1 MKNKKPLWIALIILD
16 VAITVFLLVV
26 SIIML
31 VDVSRKTPAEIEATK
46 GFIGYLENHTL
57 FYGLVFVVPLF
68 LILAGN
74 IIGLVV
80 YVKRSAKKEPVKVND
95 LTEEQKE
102 ALRQELLNDLKNE
115 KEE

>member
-1 MKNKKPLWIALIILD
+1 MSRFS
-16 VAITVFLLVV
+16 TVFLFEL
-26 SIIML
+26 
-31 VDVSRKTPAEIEATK
+31 K
-46 GFIGYLENHTL
+46 GYLKNK
-57 FYGLVFVVPLF
+57 VVIGVTLF

-74 IIGLVV
+74 IIGLVI
-80 YVKRSAKKEPVKVND
+80 YVRRSAKKEPVKVND